1 MSLITVS
8 SQEVTSSLEMLAAR
22 LNDLE
27 PVLRGIGEDQ
37 LDRIKQRF
45 ATATGPDGVKWK
57 SNSQATLMRYITSR
71 GGFSKKTG
79 KITAKGRTLAA
90 SKRPLQGHSNDLAR
104 QIFYEA
110 SSSRLVI
117 GSSMVYAAMQQYGGN
132 KAQFPH
138 LWGDIPARPFLP
150 VTPAGQLY
158 AQDMAYIIDR
168 LRTYLVGG
176 SAT

>member
-8 SQEVTSSLEMLAAR
+8 SQEVTDSLAELSAR

-37 LDRIKQRF
+37 VARIKQRF

-57 SNSQATLMRYITSR
+57 ANSQSTLMRYITSR

-110 SSSRLVI
+110 SPSQLVI
-117 GSSMVYAAMQQYGGN
+117 GSSMIYAAMHQYGGT

-150 VTPAGQLY
+150 VTPIGQLY
-158 AQDMAYIIDR
+158 TRDMAYIIDR
-168 LRTYLVGG
+168 LRTYLAAG